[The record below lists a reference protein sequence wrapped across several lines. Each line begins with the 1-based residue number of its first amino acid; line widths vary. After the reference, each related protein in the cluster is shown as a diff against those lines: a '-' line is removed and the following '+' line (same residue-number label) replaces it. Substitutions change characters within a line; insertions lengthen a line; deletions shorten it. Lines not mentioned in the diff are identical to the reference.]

1 MYLPVTGTLYVAEA
15 GRGVFRDGQ
24 PASLTTATDLGTV
37 LCACCMD
44 ASTDPAE
51 NQRQAAALGRLV
63 QRSRNVR
70 ATNSLVDVCYAV
82 DGRLGGFVNYC
93 TRIWDIAAPALA
105 FREAGGRFTDL
116 DGRDIAFRL
125 GAEPFDR
132 NYAVVGAS
140 PALHPQ
146 ILAALRG

>member
-1 MYLPVTGTLYVAEA
+1 
-15 GRGVFRDGQ
+15 
-24 PASLTTATDLGTV
+24 V
-37 LCACCMD
+37 LCACCTD
-44 ASTDPAE
+44 ASSDPAE

-63 QRSRNVR
+63 NRARNVR
-70 ATNSLVDVCYAV
+70 ATNSLVDVCYTV

-93 TRIWDIAAPALA
+93 TRIWDIAVPALA

-116 DGRDIAFRL
+116 DGRDIVFRL
-125 GAEPFDR
+125 DAEPFDR

-140 PALHPQ
+140 PALHAQ